1 MAYVL
6 QPSSNPGFNHN
17 TEKVNNFSFFIQHN
31 FACDSR
37 SPIGVAQNI
46 VPNAFA
52 VTLVKTRMV
61 RISTN

>member
-1 MAYVL
+1 MANIL
-6 QPSSNPGFNHN
+6 QPSGNPRLNHN

-31 FACDSR
+31 FTCN

-52 VTLVKTRMV
+52 ITLVKARLV
-61 RISTN
+61 